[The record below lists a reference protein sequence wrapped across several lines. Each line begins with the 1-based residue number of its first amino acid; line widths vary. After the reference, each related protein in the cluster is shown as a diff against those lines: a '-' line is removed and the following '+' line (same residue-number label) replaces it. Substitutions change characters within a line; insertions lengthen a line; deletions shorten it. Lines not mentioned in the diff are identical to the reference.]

1 MKAKETTYGRSLDV
15 PHSVALPSD
24 FKRHTKPC
32 RYPERERV
40 SFFGETRLTPTP
52 SPYQCLVVTV
62 NNGHIHVPFVPLDV
76 THIETCTVF
85 FFSSPSSSLLRK
97 RGGALLL
104 LIVSP
109 PLLLLSVEDTV

>member
-1 MKAKETTYGRSLDV
+1 MCHT
-15 PHSVALPSD
+15 VAPPSD

-32 RYPERERV
+32 RYPEWERV

-62 NNGHIHVPFVPLDV
+62 NNGHIRVPFVPLGV

-85 FFSSPSSSLLRK
+85 LFFFIAVVVLTKETREGLCCC
-97 RGGALLL
+97 L
-104 LIVSP
+104 
-109 PLLLLSVEDTV
+109 